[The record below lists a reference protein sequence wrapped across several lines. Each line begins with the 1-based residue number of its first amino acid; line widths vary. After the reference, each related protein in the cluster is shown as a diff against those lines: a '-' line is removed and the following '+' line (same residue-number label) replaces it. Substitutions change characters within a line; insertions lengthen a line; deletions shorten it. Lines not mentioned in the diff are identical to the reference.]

1 MILSGARFILRFLIR
16 TVSWWAVFVG
26 KRYLLIKGFGNSV
39 PSKCFKPK
47 ANKLKKEGRGRGGG
61 EEIKS
66 LLDSTA
72 DCYLDVLLHN
82 TQISQ
87 KSAS

>member
-1 MILSGARFILRFLIR
+1 MR

-26 KRYLLIKGFGNSV
+26 KRYLLIKGFGYSV

-47 ANKLKKEGRGRGGG
+47 ANKLKEGGKKKKKK
-61 EEIKS
+61 INS
-66 LLDSTA
+66 LLGGRA
-72 DCYLDVLLHN
+72 DCHLDDPLHN
-82 TQISQ
+82 TVISP